1 MAIDQTETTEQ
12 LKASI
17 TEVKKLMHT
26 ALDSKERDLLGDILE
41 SMGGG
46 HSEPPPEVVEPEV
59 IESYGEQLDERAVE
73 FEAEHPRLARAIRE
87 VMDLLGKMGV

>member
-17 TEVKKLMHT
+17 AEVKKLMTT
-26 ALDSKERDLLGDILE
+26 ALDSKQRDLLGGILD

-46 HSEPPPEVVEPEV
+46 HSEPPAEV
-59 IESYGEQLDERAVE
+59 IESEAIESFGEQLDEHAVE
-73 FEAEHPRLARAIRE
+73 FETEHPRLARAIRE

>member
-17 TEVKKLMHT
+17 SEVKKLMTT
-26 ALDSKERDLLGDILE
+26 ALDSKQRDLLGGILE

-46 HSEPPPEVVEPEV
+46 HSEPPVEITEPET
-59 IESYGEQLDERAVE
+59 IESYGEQLDEHAVE